1 MSELRPEARDVPVS
15 RTTTLVNK
23 TGSWKYIRPIYRDRL
38 APCNQGCPVGIDIEG
53 YLELLRQDR
62 VDDAIDLL
70 LRENPMP
77 AITGR
82 VCDHPCE
89 TACNRREL
97 NAAVAIH
104 AVERVLGDLA
114 LERPVETSPVT
125 QSEQVAVVGSG
136 PAGLACAYHLNRL
149 GYAVTVF
156 EAASEPGGMLRLGIP
171 EYRLPRPVLDRQL
184 ERMRQVGI
192 NFVCDVKVG
201 GDLQWSVLA
210 WFDAVFIGTGAHLP
224 RPLGIE
230 GEDNPAVRQGLDFLE
245 DVNAGARP
253 DVGHRVI
260 VIGGGNTAMD
270 CARTA
275 RRLGAEVTVVYRR
288 TRAEMPAIAEEIAD
302 AEREGVQ
309 LEYLASPVA
318 FGDDSE
324 GVVDVVFER
333 MVLGE
338 PDASGRRSPRPT
350 GERYEHAVDLVLLA
364 TGENASL
371 ESLPPEVAI
380 GKGAVVVDRL
390 GAAGGGAYFSGGDV
404 AGHDRTVAHALGA
417 GKRAAIG
424 IDRQLRARRGID
436 AGPEPGSPEQ
446 GAAASGA
453 ASPAAGNQRP
463 PARGEPTPADLEAL
477 QLGPRGNLSMTRWRG
492 DDPVRRVAPVD
503 EIVTPANLNLAHF
516 EPAARHVDHKPNGRT
531 AATFSEV
538 NLGLTRG
545 EALAEAKRCFNCG
558 VCNECELCLIYCAD
572 VAISRGTNEA
582 RFEIDLDYCK
592 GCGVCSEE
600 CPRGAISMTREG
612 L

>member
-1 MSELRPEARDVPVS
+1 MSELRLEGRDVPVS
-15 RTTTLVNK
+15 RTTTLINK
-23 TGSWKYIRPIYRDRL
+23 TGSWKYIRPVYHDRL

-53 YLELLRQDR
+53 YMDLLRQDR
-62 VDDAIDLL
+62 VDEAIALL

-89 TACNRREL
+89 TACSRCEL
-97 NAAVAIH
+97 DGAVAIH

-114 LERPVETSPVT
+114 LEKPVEASPVK
-125 QSEQVAVVGSG
+125 QKEQVAVVGSG

-171 EYRLPRPVLDRQL
+171 EYRLPRAVLDRQL
-184 ERMRQVGI
+184 EQMRNAGI
-192 NFVCDVKVG
+192 NFVCNVKVG
-201 GDLQWSVLA
+201 ADLQWSVLS

-230 GEDNPAVRQGLDFLE
+230 GEDNPAVRQGLDFLY

-253 DVGHRVI
+253 DVGHMVI

-288 TRAEMPAIAEEIAD
+288 TRMEMPAIPEEIAD
-302 AEREGVQ
+302 AEREGVRF
-309 LEYLASPVA
+309 EYLASPMA

-338 PDASGRRSPRPT
+338 RDASGRRSPQPT

-371 ESLPPEVAI
+371 DSLPAGVAVV
-380 GKGAVVVDRL
+380 KGAVVVDRL
-390 GAAGGGAYFSGGDV
+390 GGTGSGPYFSGGDV

-424 IDRQLRARRGID
+424 IDRQLRA
-436 AGPEPGSPEQ
+436 
-446 GAAASGA
+446 
-453 ASPAAGNQRP
+453 
-463 PARGEPTPADLEAL
+463 ARGEGTGEAAPEALRAL
-477 QLGPRGNLSMTRWRG
+477 QLGPEGNLSMTRWRG

-503 EIVTPANLNLAHF
+503 EVVTPANLNLAHF
-516 EPAARHVDHKPNGRT
+516 EPMERHSDHKPNG
-531 AATFSEV
+531 ASSLTFSEV
-538 NLGLTRG
+538 NLGLAAG
-545 EALAEAKRCFNCG
+545 EALTEAKRCFNCG

-572 VAISRGTNEA
+572 VAIRRGTDGA

>member
-1 MSELRPEARDVPVS
+1 MSELRLEARDIPVS
-15 RTTTLVNK
+15 RMSTLVNK
-23 TGSWKYIRPIYRDRL
+23 TGSWKYIRPVYHDRI

-53 YLELLRQDR
+53 YLNLLREDR
-62 VDDAIDLL
+62 LDEALDLL

-97 NAAVAIH
+97 DGAVGIH

-114 LERPVETSPVT
+114 LERPVEASAVRHT
-125 QSEQVAVVGSG
+125 EQVAVVGSG

-156 EAASEPGGMLRLGIP
+156 EASPAAGGMLRLGIP
-171 EYRLPRPVLDRQL
+171 EYRLPRPVLDRQI
-184 ERMRQVGI
+184 ERLRQAGI
-192 NFVCDVKVG
+192 DFVCNVRVG
-201 GDLQWSVLA
+201 VDLQWSVLS

-224 RPLGIE
+224 KPLGLA

-245 DVNAGARP
+245 EVNGGGRP
-253 DVGHRVI
+253 EVGRTVI

-270 CARTA
+270 CARSA
-275 RRLGAEVTVVYRR
+275 RRLGADVTVMYRR
-288 TRAEMPAIAEEIAD
+288 TRAEMPAILDEIAD
-302 AEREGVQ
+302 AEREGVR
-309 LEYLASPVA
+309 LEFLASPVA

-333 MVLGE
+333 MILGE
-338 PDASGRRSPRPT
+338 PDASGRRAPVPT
-350 GERYEHAVDLVLLA
+350 GERFEHAVDLVLLA

-371 ESLPPEVAI
+371 EWLPPEVKVGRGSI
-380 GKGAVVVDRL
+380 PVDRL
-390 GAAGGGAYFSGGDV
+390 GATGAGKYYSGGDV

-424 IDRQLRARRGID
+424 IDRQLRALRGD
-436 AGPEPGSPEQ
+436 AIPNAATPAELDALRLGPE
-446 GAAASGA
+446 
-453 ASPAAGNQRP
+453 
-463 PARGEPTPADLEAL
+463 
-477 QLGPRGNLSMTRWRG
+477 GNLSIARWRRE
-492 DDPVRRVAPVD
+492 DPVRRVSPLD
-503 EIVTPANLNLAHF
+503 EVVGPEQLNLTHF
-516 EPAARHVDHKPNGRT
+516 EPAERHRDHKPNGRT
-531 AATFSEV
+531 AQTFDEV
-538 NLGLTRG
+538 NLGLTG
-545 EALAEAKRCFNCG
+545 AEALAEAKRCFNCG
-558 VCNECELCLIYCAD
+558 VCNECELCLIYCPD
-572 VAISRGTNEA
+572 VAIRRGTDGN

-592 GCGVCSEE
+592 GCGVCAEE